1 MSLKL
6 FITLGIFLLYCAF
19 YYLCVSPS
27 PTSLLSIFNISLF
40 HHFHVPFSPFTRSLL
55 LGFQCCNKSMYF
67 TFKKKKKSGMNK
79 LQIGL
84 YFVFLVD
91 QKISCFSLKPTVMW
105 NTALSELS
113 NLFPHSFHARF

>member
-1 MSLKL
+1 
-6 FITLGIFLLYCAF
+6 
-19 YYLCVSPS
+19 
-27 PTSLLSIFNISLF
+27 
-40 HHFHVPFSPFTRSLL
+40 
-55 LGFQCCNKSMYF
+55 
-67 TFKKKKKSGMNK
+67 MNK

-113 NLFPHSFHARF
+113 NLFPHSFHAQF